1 MISPELR
8 KLMYD
13 LENGVRNIEI
23 NAEAMLEE
31 LHKLDEV
38 EGILEE
44 SLSLSSNIA
53 PGARPPVLNCKRKM
67 NKK

>member
-44 SLSLSSNIA
+44 SLSLSSKVC
-53 PGARPPVLNCKRKM
+53 PTCGRSLL
-67 NKK
+67 